1 MWDFDEDGELFY
13 EKALTGF
20 FPTLFKKWNERNT
33 NHVVSIILFSRIFY
47 NHIDEAPENDNAIL
61 YDSNNRPYKDFYR
74 VVIDFETR
82 TDWSSVLTILKREFV
97 QFQKDI
103 LQRSENGSTILSG
116 NISPACEGNVLEAI
130 NLALNPFDK
139 QYMDRNILRTGL
151 SIVVVTPGTGIFE
164 VDKKLLRLTT
174 QRMIDNGI
182 SLDLVCLSRPPL
194 YLVPLMQY
202 YSKELSVNTNQQESV
217 DNSLSSFNEKKI
229 HKNESFEKPGDSSE
243 KKIDV
248 WDPLYF
254 DDPNNDN
261 PEHIFYSIPYWIDCS
276 FWNNNQDTENK
287 NNNVSLKY
295 ANNNNEF
302 LLRCKMYDIQMM
314 GITEQAGSSILVPY
328 LDSNSSDKINSSIE
342 QDQNFIDYDRYDESL
357 FHYDQKS
364 HSRTRF
370 NARIVNTSH
379 NITPDNTYS
388 VINPIKVSDSSRSI
402 DIREE
407 NPIVSQR
414 NKMIKDSA
422 SATSSVVS
430 RRLYAENNLRFEP
443 IRTTTSIKINNS
455 NSSNFVN
462 EINIPSSYGN
472 NGMSMLHN
480 PHLKSKL
487 ELQKSEMPLNNV
499 TNNGTPN
506 FNAINAKTFRKSYN
520 DRGEKPKSYTSNIN
534 IEIDQSKIISEMDNG
549 EANSVNTDTSK
560 NTQVAP
566 ICIKHSTRY
575 NYTGS
580 YRDTDNRNSI
590 SESLKFCSPQNDP
603 SKHIV
608 KVSPGKPGTI
618 RHIKQ
623 NYINPCNPSKNK
635 MRLNSHICRWHHVF
649 PKSVEPTSNKAN
661 MKWKS
666 LCTPASLPLTTDFFP
681 KQDDLRDYYEEYTYA
696 LAPDDEYILY
706 PENSDDSLNF
716 TKRIDSLLKEMIS
729 QRLSKGFQLIISNIT
744 SNNVHM
750 KQTNVSDNL
759 IGHTNN
765 SVENRKYPSSFKDEV
780 SWPQLLSKQQYFLS
794 LGDHLHKLY
803 YDSTRQNIEIK
814 RYVRKLSY
822 STSPITYKCCIWPK
836 SQDFYQ
842 TRTIIFKY
850 PSLATY
856 NWNYLDHFISGS
868 QKDTADSLEFLS
880 ARFILIP
887 LDTVPQNSTLLNP
900 TNEQLD
906 EEELRIA
913 GFSKFIDVFEKLK
926 WSERY
931 DRDQSTS
938 SKRTN
943 KSNILRKIQFT
954 TYSITSFTPNPL
966 DIKRQIQLYES
977 RHSHRRGSVQMAER
991 LSKNSSIESIAHAMQ
1006 HADGVPCRD
1015 RRWHF
1020 RVYERTFIGSDFVE
1034 WMIRSFHDI
1043 ETREEAVEFGNHLL
1057 NKGMFEHATKKHKF
1071 LDGFYFYRLRAEF
1084 SLPKDHP
1091 DRGAMRWFRTQ
1102 KNNLQDSV
1110 DSFDES
1116 DRLPFKLSQSLMI
1129 DVDPLQKSNRSEVAT
1144 LHYDTV
1150 YNPMNCYHFQ
1160 LHWLVCTAR
1169 LIEDQLT
1176 SWSRFAERCGFK
1188 LVEAPYQQVQ
1198 QYSNANPFQS
1208 VSVIKL
1214 ALQPPNIDLIF
1225 QQLENNL
1232 PYYKKTKSAWTR
1244 TDSNTTN
1251 SESEIRRN
1259 SLNDNLNSDKSYNNK
1274 EINSS
1279 SNTDSNEKEKTPIK
1293 ENTSNSEVFE
1303 VRKNSNNSEISIENK
1318 KSNINSLNNNNNSNS
1333 NNNNSNNNNNNNNNN
1348 NSNNNSNNNNN
1359 NSNSNNNNSNN
1370 SSSSNNNNTNNN
1382 TKPLQLRDIEIPMY
1396 WYESELLKYFG
1407 FVLDLE
1413 SDHQFKYPVKYSY
1426 EKPENK
1432 NIQFVHRSGMAFVQI
1447 CEEDHTRF
1455 LWVNNSLYNMG
1466 KSNINANSNANSNS
1480 NNNSNNNNNSSNN
1493 SINNSSNNLGSIS
1506 PETSH
1511 SNNTSENSS
1520 PISSDFIS
1528 KLGLNSSSLTNIDLL
1543 HEHFQ
1548 KFCQDPKKLQ
1558 ELWEKSTQKLLLITK
1573 GMNKQLEEISD
1584 ESMYLIIIIIII
1596 Q

>member
-1 MWDFDEDGELFY
+1 MWDFDEDGVLFY

-20 FPTLFKKWNERNT
+20 FPTLFQKWTESNT

-47 NHIDEAPENDNAIL
+47 NHIDDVPENDNAIL

-82 TDWSSVLTILKREFV
+82 TDWSSMLTILKKEFV

-103 LQRSENGSTILSG
+103 LQRSENGSMILSG
-116 NISPACEGNVLEAI
+116 NNSPACEGNILEAI

-139 QYMDRNILRTGL
+139 HYMDRNILRTGL

-182 SLDLVCLSRPPL
+182 GLDLVCLSRPPL
-194 YLVPLMQY
+194 FLVPLMQY

-229 HKNESFEKPGDSSE
+229 HKNESFEKPGESSE

-276 FWNNNQDTENK
+276 FWNNSQDAENK
-287 NNNVSLKY
+287 NNNSNSKY
-295 ANNNNEF
+295 ANNNNQF

-314 GITEQAGSSILVPY
+314 GITEQAGSSILIPY
-328 LDSNSSDKINSSIE
+328 LESNASEKINSTIE
-342 QDQNFIDYDRYDESL
+342 TDQNSIDYDRYDEGL
-357 FHYDQKS
+357 FHYDQKM

-370 NARIVNTSH
+370 NARIAASSH

-388 VINPIKVSDSSRSI
+388 VTNPIKVSESNRSI
-402 DIREE
+402 DTREE
-407 NPIVSQR
+407 NPIASQR
-414 NKMIKDSA
+414 SKILKDSA

-430 RRLYAENNLRFEP
+430 RRNDMRHSNDSRLYVDNNLRLEP

-455 NSSNFVN
+455 NSSNYTNNEVN
-462 EINIPSSYGN
+462 IASSYGAN
-472 NGMSMLHN
+472 SIYHN
-480 PHLKSKL
+480 SHIKNKL
-487 ELQKSEMPLNNV
+487 ELQKSEVPIINP
-499 TNNGTPN
+499 TNNGMSNLNVMNT
-506 FNAINAKTFRKSYN
+506 KSFRKGFN
-520 DRGEKPKSYTSNIN
+520 DRERPKSYTSNIN
-534 IEIDQSKIISEMDNG
+534 IEIDHSKTLSDVENPNG
-549 EANSVNTDTSK
+549 EGNSVNTDTSK

-566 ICIKHSTRY
+566 ICIKHTTRY
-575 NYTGS
+575 NNYTGS

-623 NYINPCNPSKNK
+623 NYINPCNPTKNK
-635 MRLNSHICRWHHVF
+635 MRLSSHICRWHHVF
-649 PKSVEPTSNKAN
+649 PKSVEPTSSKAT

-666 LCTPASLPLTTDFFP
+666 LCTPACLPLTTDFFP

-744 SNNVHM
+744 STNVHM

-759 IGHTNN
+759 INYNNN
-765 SVENRKYPSSFKDEV
+765 SVENRKFPNSFKDET
-780 SWPQLLSKQQYFLS
+780 SWPQSLSKQQYYLS

-803 YDSTRQNIEIK
+803 YDSSRQNIEIK

-822 STSPITYKCCIWPK
+822 STNPITYKCCIWPK

-850 PSLATY
+850 PTLATY

-913 GFSKFIDVFEKLK
+913 GFSKFIDIFEKLK
-926 WSERY
+926 WSQHNDKN
-931 DRDQSTS
+931 DRDQSS
-938 SKRTN
+938 NLKRSN
-943 KSNILRKIQFT
+943 RSNILRKIQFT

-966 DIKRQIQLYES
+966 DLKRQIQLSES
-977 RHSHRRGSVQMAER
+977 RHSHRRGSVQMIER

-1043 ETREEAVEFGNHLL
+1043 DTREEAVEFGNHLI
-1057 NKGMFEHATKKHKF
+1057 NKGMFEHVTKKHHF
-1071 LDGFYFYRLRAEF
+1071 LDGFYFYRLRAKF

-1102 KNNLQDSV
+1102 KNNLQDSI
-1110 DSFDES
+1110 DSFDDT
-1116 DRLPFKLSQSLMI
+1116 DRLPFKLSQSLLI
-1129 DVDPLQKSNRSEVAT
+1129 DVDPLQKSNRSEIAT

-1214 ALQPPNIDLIF
+1214 ASLPPNIDLVF

-1232 PYYKKTKSAWTR
+1232 PYSNKTKSTLAR
-1244 TDSNTTN
+1244 TDSALTN
-1251 SESEIRRN
+1251 
-1259 SLNDNLNSDKSYNNK
+1259 NDNENRKSNFNENSNNDKSNKDNNMLSVD
-1274 EINSS
+1274 N
-1279 SNTDSNEKEKTPIK
+1279 NDKEKTPIK
-1293 ENTSNSEVFE
+1293 ENLSNSDLFE
-1303 VRKNSNNSEISIENK
+1303 VRKNSNNSEISIDSK
-1318 KSNINSLNNNNNSNS
+1318 KSNV
-1333 NNNNSNNNNNNNNNN
+1333 
-1348 NSNNNSNNNNN
+1348 
-1359 NSNSNNNNSNN
+1359 
-1370 SSSSNNNNTNNN
+1370 NNTNNT
-1382 TKPLQLRDIEIPMY
+1382 TKPLQLRDIEIPVY

-1447 CEEDHTRF
+1447 CEEDHSRF
-1455 LWVNNSLYNMG
+1455 LWVNNSLYNLG
-1466 KSNINANSNANSNS
+1466 KSNINANPSTNSNPNNNNNN
-1480 NNNSNNNNNSSNN
+1480 NNNSNNNNNNNNNNSNN
-1493 SINNSSNNLGSIS
+1493 NNNCNNLNSVS
-1506 PETSH
+1506 EASH

-1520 PISSDFIS
+1520 PVSTDYIS
-1528 KLGLNSSSLTNIDLL
+1528 KLGLNSSSLTNVDLL

-1558 ELWEKSTQKLLLITK
+1558 EVWEKSTQKLLLITK

-1584 ESMYLIIIIIII
+1584 ESKFYKITII
-1596 Q
+1596 